1 MEKEKLVK
9 YLRNILA
16 VDTSS
21 DPVLKAT
28 TDEELLSILETS
40 LNSFGLELSE
50 LEGEDIPL
58 LICSARREM
67 YWKLATN
74 SAPFYP
80 INMEGL
86 SLSKNV
92 RFDHYMSLII
102 QMDKEYNRLYSQSSI
117 GSKVKVGRLLNDKP
131 YNARAR
137 KLYFEEPK
145 NIQIKVDKQEGRNL
159 YISINYGNLKKE
171 DILRTNIYVGEHP
184 IWNKYTEQVDSRA
197 TKVVSLDNP
206 KRNFFMLEVS
216 TNYYVLMEIE
226 LKQGIKV
233 YKEIEGVINGI

>member
-102 QMDKEYNRLYSQSSI
+102 QMDKEYNL
-117 GSKVKVGRLLNDKP
+117 
-131 YNARAR
+131 
-137 KLYFEEPK
+137 
-145 NIQIKVDKQEGRNL
+145 
-159 YISINYGNLKKE
+159 
-171 DILRTNIYVGEHP
+171 
-184 IWNKYTEQVDSRA
+184 
-197 TKVVSLDNP
+197 SL
-206 KRNFFMLEVS
+206 
-216 TNYYVLMEIE
+216 IH
-226 LKQGIKV
+226 I
-233 YKEIEGVINGI
+233 